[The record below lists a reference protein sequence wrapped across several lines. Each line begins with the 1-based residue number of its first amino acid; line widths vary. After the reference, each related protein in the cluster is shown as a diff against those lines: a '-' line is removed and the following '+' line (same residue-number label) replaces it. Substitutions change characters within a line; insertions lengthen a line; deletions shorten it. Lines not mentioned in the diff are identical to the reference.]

1 MEKELEPITRK
12 SATDIAREID
22 RLLADMKQKFNILQ
36 FEQKQIQPLTNDI
49 ANVSPSD
56 CDSPETMVVTKDLVS
71 RLTQA
76 DKTLKEA
83 FYMIQDALSSIATGC
98 KNYKGNDQLQKKV
111 G

>member
-12 SATDIAREID
+12 SATDITREID

-36 FEQKQIQPLTNDI
+36 FEQKQIQPFVNDI
-49 ANVSPSD
+49 ANVGPQGS
-56 CDSPETMVVTKDLVS
+56 DSPEAMVVTKDLVC

-83 FYMIQDALSSIATGC
+83 FYMIQDAISTIATGC
-98 KNYKGNDQLQKKV
+98 KNYKESNSLQKKV

>member
-1 MEKELEPITRK
+1 MEKELEPIARK
-12 SATDIAREID
+12 NATDITKELD
-22 RLLADMKQKFNILQ
+22 CLLADMKQKFNILQ
-36 FEQKQIQPLTNDI
+36 FEQKQIQPFVNDI

-56 CDSPETMVVTKDLVS
+56 CDTPETMVFTKDLVY

-83 FYMIQDALSSIATGC
+83 FYMIQDAFSSISTGC
-98 KNYKGNDQLQKKV
+98 KNYQESKHPQRKV